1 MRGLL
6 QPKDQTCLLPSP
18 GSAALF
24 AFLLLP
30 LSFNPHLQR
39 LSLPRPWG
47 DGGGALPWTTPS
59 PLSFPPQT
67 MAVVLGLL
75 LALLG
80 CSTALDLALEEA
92 WEGWKSLYAKE
103 YSRVG
108 PHGASSSAPQ
118 ASVHVLGPAPEG
130 SAPNVS
136 PLVLLE
142 GLFLTPGC
150 SAPRQEAEAVRREVW
165 EKNLRRIEQH
175 NREEARGQHTF
186 RLAMNHYGDMVVELG
201 TSSGDWGPLEAPGAR
216 ARVWGHPFHPG
227 GAGVPGVGPI
237 LGLQPCSHT
246 CATRRRMRS
255 STSS

>member
-1 MRGLL
+1 MGGG
-6 QPKDQTCLLPSP
+6 
-18 GSAALF
+18 GSALDHPQPAL
-24 AFLLLP
+24 L
-30 LSFNPHLQR
+30 
-39 LSLPRPWG
+39 
-47 DGGGALPWTTPS
+47 
-59 PLSFPPQT
+59 PPQT

-246 CATRRRMRS
+246 CATRRRTRS